1 MLLLME
7 KPQALTC
14 ILCKKQIPAEEH
26 THHCEDGNSV
36 EVLKIFL
43 GYEMP
48 EHLKKDIKSS
58 KNAFAIRADVSTTIK
73 CSFCNKNEVSVI
85 KQVTANGE
93 FVPKPMCDD
102 CQKSREIEARELE
115 KENRRKM
122 EEAHQRYLKRLPQ
135 YLKQQ
140 EKIMMEEGVHMT
152 QCEYCGQMLTLTK
165 EDFVEHQ
172 DACKA
177 DNAQI

>member
-7 KPQALTC
+7 KPQELTC
-14 ILCKKQIPAEEH
+14 ILCKKQIPPEQH
-26 THHCEDGNSV
+26 THHCGDGNYAEIEKLALPS
-36 EVLKIFL
+36 
-43 GYEMP
+43 EMP
-48 EHLKKDIKSS
+48 DR
-58 KNAFAIRADVSTTIK
+58 FAIVGYIPAKVT
-73 CSFCNKNEVSVI
+73 CGFCNKNEVSII

-122 EEAHQRYLKRLPQ
+122 EEAHQRYLKWLPQ
-135 YLKQQ
+135 HLKEQ

-172 DACKA
+172 DVCKA